1 MDLESCGED
10 MIKVLLLD
18 DEKLALEYIQN
29 IIDWNMYGFELVGV
43 MSDAQ
48 QALKVFRKKRPD
60 LIISDICM
68 YGMDGLD
75 FASAIREVD
84 QNVHILFLSGYK
96 NFDYIQEAI
105 RLGIDDYLLKSD
117 IDEDI
122 FLNKIL
128 KLKNRIE
135 KEQQK
140 QRYTQKAIFKEIFLK
155 NKEEKD
161 YREMLSDTDYISLHK
176 KYHYLILTRRRV
188 PQFMEDFLPGITSEE
203 YNDEEQIYR
212 IVNKCTNSFKVE
224 KFFLFSINDYEI
236 LVILKMESSFVSQ
249 KEIYEQLYLLTCGVF
264 REINKRT
271 DNEYN
276 VLFYAK
282 ACAIRQFGVFYK
294 ENREQMNQFYVKK
307 EVQIAELELRNT
319 DQEDKSWSENITSGQ
334 IAELIR
340 NNTQSE
346 LSGLIESVMIALE
359 QEDYVAY
366 LWYTKEML
374 LAFRRLEESI
384 SLVHGLKGFDLAEG
398 ASNYNLRNPYDVI
411 KFLEYKL
418 NQLADIYGGSPEVN
432 YSQPIRKAIE
442 FVEARYSDETLSA
455 NIIAKQVGLSNSY
468 FSTKFKEEIGMGIT
482 DYINTVRI
490 KYAKKMLDEEDC
502 MIYEVAE
509 NAGFGSSQYFSK
521 IFKQGTGLTPNEYKR
536 KKLK

>member
-1 MDLESCGED
+1 
-10 MIKVLLLD
+10 MIKVLLVD

-29 IIDWNMYGFELVGV
+29 IIDWSMYGFELVGV

-48 QALKVFRKKRPD
+48 QALKVFRKKKPD

-128 KLKNRIE
+128 KLKDKIE

-176 KYHYLILTRRRV
+176 KYHYLVLARRRV
-188 PQFMEDFLPGITSEE
+188 PRFMEEFLPGVTSEE
-203 YNDEEQIYR
+203 YNDEEQIYW
-212 IVNKCTNSFKVE
+212 IVNKCVTEFKVE
-224 KFFLFSINDYEI
+224 KFFLFSINDYEM

-249 KEIYEQLYLLTCGVF
+249 KEIYEQLYHLTCGIF

-276 VLFYAK
+276 VLFYAR
-282 ACAIRQFGVFYK
+282 ASAIRQFGVFYR

-307 EVQIAELELRNT
+307 EVQIAELELQ
-319 DQEDKSWSENITSGQ
+319 DQEREDGTLPENITSGQ
-334 IAELIR
+334 IAEWIC
-340 NNTQSE
+340 NNAKDE
-346 LSGLIESVMIALE
+346 LNGLTENVLIALE

-366 LWYTKEML
+366 LWYTKEIL

-384 SLVHGLKGFDLAEG
+384 GVAHESKGFDLAEG
-398 ASNYNLRNPYDVI
+398 ASGYNLRNPYEVLRFFD
-411 KFLEYKL
+411 YKL
-418 NQLADIYGGSPEVN
+418 SELLSIYGESTEIS
-432 YSQPIRKAIE
+432 YSQPIRKAME
-442 FVEARYSDETLSA
+442 FVESRYSDETLSA

-468 FSTKFKEEIGMGIT
+468 FSTKFKEETGIGIN

-490 KYAKKMLDEEDC
+490 KYAKKMLDEEDY

-536 KKLK
+536 KKQK